1 MRALFAG
8 AAVVLRKELLD
19 ALRDRRTLL
28 VVLLSSVAV
37 GPLVLVLLSG
47 LVAQIEERAGQRIV
61 VAAGLE
67 HAPTLRNYLERQSV
81 EIREAPAD
89 HEAQLM
95 SGRLGDPVLK
105 VEPGFEA
112 ALARGEMPAVAIVSD
127 SSNRR
132 AEAGSGRLAQW
143 LAGFAGERANLA
155 LALRGV
161 PTALLRPIDVA
172 QHDLASTRSRA
183 AQFTGMLPF
192 FVLMAVLYGAVNAA
206 LDTTAGERERGSLEP
221 LLTNPASPLALVIG
235 KWGAVAALG
244 MGVALLSVASFL
256 PAQALIRSETLRSLF
271 VFGPAEAL
279 AFLLLLAPLAA
290 ALSALMMAVAIRCK
304 SFKEAQASTTVVIL
318 AASLLPL
325 VTLFEQGGEQ
335 PWYLWVPALAQATL
349 MNRVLRGEPLGAVDI
364 AQPLLLSAL
373 LAALCLAYLARR
385 LRAAAVR

>member
-1 MRALFAG
+1 MRALVAG
-8 AAVVLRKELLD
+8 AAVVLRKELID

-47 LVAQIEERAGQRIV
+47 LVAQIEERAEQRVV
-61 VAAGLE
+61 VAIGLE

-89 HEAQLM
+89 HEAQLR

-105 VEPGFEA
+105 IEPGFEA
-112 ALARGEMPAVAIVSD
+112 ALARGEQPAVAIVSD

-143 LAGFAGERANLA
+143 LGGFAGERANLA

-161 PTALLRPIDVA
+161 PTALLRPIDVD

-192 FVLMAVLYGAVNAA
+192 FVLMAVLYGALNAA

-221 LLTNPASPLALVIG
+221 LLTNPASPLALVLG

-279 AFLLLLAPLAA
+279 AFLVLLAPLAA
-290 ALSALMMAVAIRCK
+290 ALSALMMAVAIRSK

-318 AASLLPL
+318 GASLLPL

-373 LAALCLAYLARR
+373 LAAACLAYLARR

>member
-1 MRALFAG
+1 MRALLAG
-8 AAVVLRKELLD
+8 AAVVLRKELID

-47 LVAQIEERAGQRIV
+47 LVAQIEERADQRVV
-61 VAAGLE
+61 VASGLE

-89 HEAQLM
+89 HEAQLKL
-95 SGRLGDPVLK
+95 GRFGDPVLK

-143 LAGFAGERANLA
+143 LAGFASERASLA

-161 PTALLRPIDVA
+161 PTALLRPIDVE

-192 FVLMAVLYGAVNAA
+192 FVLMAVLYGALNAA

-221 LLTNPASPLALVIG
+221 LLTNPASPLALVLG

-279 AFLLLLAPLAA
+279 AFLALLAPLAA
-290 ALSALMMAVAIRCK
+290 ALSALMMAVAIRSK

>member
-1 MRALFAG
+1 MRALLAG
-8 AAVVLRKELLD
+8 AAVVLRKELID

-47 LVAQIEERAGQRIV
+47 LVAQIEERADQRVV
-61 VAAGLE
+61 VATGLE

-89 HEAQLM
+89 HEAQLKR
-95 SGRLGDPVLK
+95 GRFGDPVLK

-143 LAGFAGERANLA
+143 LAGFASEQASLA

-161 PTALLRPIDVA
+161 PTALLRPIDVE

-192 FVLMAVLYGAVNAA
+192 FVLMAVLYGALNAA

-221 LLTNPASPLALVIG
+221 LLTNPASPLALVLG

-279 AFLLLLAPLAA
+279 AFLALLAPLAA
-290 ALSALMMAVAIRCK
+290 ALSALMMAVAIRSK

>member
-1 MRALFAG
+1 
-8 AAVVLRKELLD
+8 VL
-19 ALRDRRTLL
+19 
-28 VVLLSSVAV
+28 
-37 GPLVLVLLSG
+37 
-47 LVAQIEERAGQRIV
+47 
-61 VAAGLE
+61 
-67 HAPTLRNYLERQSV
+67 
-81 EIREAPAD
+81 
-89 HEAQLM
+89 
-95 SGRLGDPVLK
+95 
-105 VEPGFEA
+105 
-112 ALARGEMPAVAIVSD
+112 
-127 SSNRR
+127 
-132 AEAGSGRLAQW
+132 
-143 LAGFAGERANLA
+143 
-155 LALRGV
+155 
-161 PTALLRPIDVA
+161 
-172 QHDLASTRSRA
+172 
-183 AQFTGMLPF
+183 
-192 FVLMAVLYGAVNAA
+192 
-206 LDTTAGERERGSLEP
+206 
-221 LLTNPASPLALVIG
+221 G

-279 AFLLLLAPLAA
+279 AFLALLAPLAA
-290 ALSALMMAVAIRCK
+290 ALSALMMAVAIRSK